1 MNYLFIII
9 IIFGGGGWGGQ
20 TAHWNSELEMPSLRN
35 PRVQMAT
42 GHDILCHVLRE
53 RRLRPF

>member
-1 MNYLFIII
+1 MNLFIYLLF

-20 TAHWNSELEMPSLRN
+20 TVHWNSELEMPGLRN

-42 GHDILCHVLRE
+42 GHDILVM
-53 RRLRPF
+53 F